1 MTNWTET
8 DYPVAPWDTP
18 GLPPRRMG
26 ERCAHHSHCAYRD
39 DDPARCP
46 VCHRRRK
53 PSDTPGGCNHTRG
66 TPNVS
71 APSADLSKTM
81 PQGYG
86 QCANCGEE
94 WTGLAVA
101 HCPTCH
107 RTFTTVSAFD
117 KHRTGSHTDDTG

>member
-1 MTNWTET
+1 
-8 DYPVAPWDTP
+8 
-18 GLPPRRMG
+18 
-26 ERCAHHSHCAYRD
+26 
-39 DDPARCP
+39 
-46 VCHRRRK
+46 
-53 PSDTPGGCNHTRG
+53 
-66 TPNVS
+66 
-71 APSADLSKTM
+71 M

-117 KHRTGSHTDDTG
+117 KHRTGSHTDDTRHCLDPATAGLIKVTRPTWTGWGHPGQDTRWDDEVR